1 MISNMPYA
9 ESNHFSVLLRDR
21 KCVSFV
27 ALRLVL
33 ASPSQFR
40 KVYLSVNPKNSV
52 FLTRTYA

>member
-1 MISNMPYA
+1 MPYA
-9 ESNHFSVLLRDR
+9 ESNHFSVLLRHR